1 MQLASLYPV
10 ELLCALVDL
19 PRSSFYYRAVPR
31 DDSALEEQI
40 RKVTGA
46 WPTYG
51 VRRVTHQLARDY
63 QPVNIKRVRRVM
75 RQIGATRKNK
85 RKRRRTTQSD
95 HPFPRYPNLVQD
107 LDVVRPDQVWVADI
121 TYIQL
126 ERECVYLAVLM
137 DVFTRAIRGWHL
149 ARSLEQELT
158 LCALDRALAHHCPE
172 IHHSDQGVQYAWPQY
187 VQVLNERHIRISMAA
202 RGEATENG
210 YAERLMRTI
219 KEEEVYLSEYRD
231 YLDALTRI
239 GRFLDDVYT
248 HKRIHSALGYL
259 TPAEYE
265 ARWHAHQNSTSSVQ

>member
-1 MQLASLYPV
+1 MKLMTRYPAQ
-10 ELLCALVDL
+10 LLCRLVDL
-19 PRSSFYYRAVPR
+19 ARSSWYYRAVPR
-31 DDSALEEQI
+31 DDAALEEQI
-40 RKVTGA
+40 RQVTGT

-51 VRRVTHQLARDY
+51 VRRVAHQVAREY
-63 QPVNIKRVRRVM
+63 QRVNVKRVRRVM
-75 RQIGATRKNK
+75 RRMGLTRKHK
-85 RKRRRTTQSD
+85 RKTRRTTQSD
-95 HPFPRYPNLVQD
+95 HAFPRYPNLVQD
-107 LDVVRPDQVWVADI
+107 LVVVRIDQVWVADI

-126 ERECVYLAVLM
+126 EHECVYLAVIM

-158 LCALDRALAHHCPE
+158 LTALHRALEQHGPE
-172 IHHSDQGVQYAWPQY
+172 IHHSDQGVQYASPPY
-187 VQVLNERHIRISMAA
+187 VQVLNAQHIQISMAA
-202 RGEATENG
+202 RGEAAENG

-219 KEEEVYLSEYRD
+219 KEEEVHLSEYRD

-265 ARWHAHQNSTSSVQ
+265 ASWRARQNSTSSVH